1 MSAKIRVKVDSEILN
16 LSEIEIIDRCDENIT
31 IELDGEFLDYESFI
45 SKYYQRES
53 TQLLG
58 ASGDTI
64 IVFTCRIGKNR

>member
-16 LSEIEIIDRCDENIT
+16 LSEIEIIDRCDENIA

-53 TQLLG
+53 TQ
-58 ASGDTI
+58 
-64 IVFTCRIGKNR
+64 